1 MVRSAIHDW
10 DPYGLLADGAP
21 LDEFDREI
29 ASIVAQIP
37 RISSV
42 MDATLAVSRVFS
54 SSFQADLFKPEH
66 CVEIGKRLHQ
76 DLYEHG
82 LLNKAKPRQTEH

>member
-1 MVRSAIHDW
+1 MDVVRRAIHDW
-10 DPYGLLADGAP
+10 DPYELLANGAP
-21 LDEFDREI
+21 PDEFDREI

-37 RISSV
+37 RISSG

-66 CVEIGKRLHQ
+66 CVEVGKRLYE
-76 DLYEHG
+76 DLNARG
-82 LLNKAKPRQTEH
+82 LLNKV